1 MSVLPGWMEE
11 SAHRTSISDT
21 PEVRESKGLVN
32 RPSSLE
38 PDADGWVYAQVDFD
52 SPLARRAGLLAAA
65 TNDLCDVL
73 EALERLHAVPAD
85 DALARSAWWSFVVV
99 RYARLFNSGR
109 RRSSV
114 APALKATF
122 REVPAVKQVHG
133 HLLGLRNKHV
143 AHDDGHLDEEGVVIE
158 IRIRN
163 GNELQRRPRA
173 FSGGG
178 VAPRGPF
185 LDGVRVLAEALRTAV
200 EAEYNTLAPALH
212 AEVDALPGASLAVAP
227 RSQRMTRT
235 SIPLQ
240 NWRDSGA
247 GPPGG

>member
-1 MSVLPGWMEE
+1 MN
-11 SAHRTSISDT
+11 T
-21 PEVRESKGLVN
+21 P
-32 RPSSLE
+32 PSHE
-38 PDADGWVYAQVDFD
+38 PDADGWVYSQVDFD
-52 SPLARRAGLLAAA
+52 SLLARRAGLLAAA
-65 TNDLCDVL
+65 TNDLGDVL
-73 EALERLHAVPAD
+73 EALERLHAVPAGD
-85 DALARSAWWSFVVV
+85 PLGRSAWWSFVVV

-122 REVPAVKQVHG
+122 REVPAVKPVHE

-163 GNELQRRPRA
+163 GCELQRRPRP

-185 LDGVRVLAEALRTAV
+185 LEGVRVLAEALRTAV
-200 EAEYNTLAPALH
+200 QAEYDTLAATLH
-212 AEVDALPGASLAVAP
+212 AEVDALPAATLAAAP
-227 RSQRMTRT
+227 RSQRMTRA
-235 SIPLQ
+235 SIPLE
-240 NWRDSGA
+240 NWRDNRA
-247 GPPGG
+247 RPPQS